1 MEHCFAAFSEASKAF
16 MRWGLKVEVLII
28 ERLNDGK
35 KKIIVIAYH

>member
-16 MRWGLKVEVLII
+16 MRWGLKVEVLIM

-35 KKIIVIAYH
+35 KKSNCIAYH